1 MILDVNCSSCGKL
14 IAHKDNDDNIYLS
27 SDVISEV
34 VRHSYYIA
42 LNCPYC
48 DADNTI
54 KGFID
59 LESFNNSTL
68 NS

>member
-1 MILDVNCSSCGKL
+1 MDVNCNSCNEF
-14 IAHKDNDDNIYLS
+14 IAHKDDNDNIYLN

-34 VRHSYYIA
+34 VRYSYYIT

-54 KGFID
+54 NGFID